1 MDSLAKKTKIEMV
14 IAICNFPKMPDE
26 VRKRYE
32 NAYERRKELPY
43 DFDKLLTPDFIYDVN
58 NLVGE
63 LIVKISDENKLYPLI
78 DFGMFLMYVYWK
90 REQSQ
95 GEITQTEI

>member
-43 DFDKLLTPDFIYDVN
+43 DFDKLLTPDF
-58 NLVGE
+58 
-63 LIVKISDENKLYPLI
+63 
-78 DFGMFLMYVYWK
+78 GMFLMYVYWK